1 MRVNVNGLLQGEYA
15 EMLRCGQNWEIYM
28 NNELVNQIP
37 NSNVFKDLGLNKYRL
52 IGLGNNE
59 ARVIRF
65 ADLHR
70 HSDCS
75 LLDGMTKISDMIE
88 KTEYAGA
95 LTDHGTMYG
104 FLEYYKLMNA
114 AGKKPIIGFEGY
126 LENLDGE
133 LKGRHIILL
142 AKNDVGVKNLF
153 KLTSD
158 AYNNFKRKPHITWA
172 MLTEHHE
179 GVICLSACLAG
190 IIPTALLAKQ
200 EDVARA
206 AIEKFISIFGNDDFY
221 IEIQRHHLLEEDMV
235 RGQLVALA
243 KEYGLK
249 YVATSDAHY
258 PNKEDAYTHEVL
270 LCLQTGKTMDDPN
283 HMKYDGDG
291 YYLMTSEEI
300 EELFK
305 DYPEALDTSLEIA
318 EKCNINIELNNV
330 NMPKYVVPEPFKSM
344 EEYFEHLVHKGFKSR
359 FKGTVHEND
368 PVYKERFDYEL
379 AMIKQMGFED
389 YFIVVWDFI
398 NYCRTH
404 NIYVG
409 PGRGSA
415 AGSIIAYCLGIT
427 DLDPIKYNLLFE
439 RFLNPERVSLPD
451 VDTDIEFS
459 KRPEVI
465 RYMTRK
471 YGAENVC
478 HIVTFGTLAAKQA
491 VRDVGRCLGMPA
503 SYNAH
508 LSSMIPQAV
517 GMNIEKALNES
528 PDFQNAYESDGN
540 AKRIIDIARKLEG
553 NKRHASQHACFDK
566 DTYITTKQGLKK
578 IIDVVPGDEVLTH
591 KGRYKPVV
599 DTMITKTDKVYN
611 VKFFKAPDITV
622 TGNHPLY
629 VRRQYN
635 KKATSINGNKTNVRC
650 YAKPS
655 WKTVRELER
664 DDYVGIPINTTEEIP
679 FSNVGLPMNK
689 PEFWWLIGRY
699 IGDGWTESHK
709 RVYNYTEH
717 RIIICLGKQNTQKRI
732 EDITEKLKI
741 CNFDFRIE
749 EGRTTYKVFILN
761 QPELYDYLQTFGKY
775 AYGKRL
781 TGDILNLPV
790 DKAAAFLDGYMSAD
804 GSYHAASETYF
815 FSSVSKELVLGLMQ
829 IVYKVYHKG
838 VGFSLY
844 QAHED
849 IIEGRRVCAKE
860 KYQANFMTKTK
871 SAQRSFYEDGFIW
884 VRFRSMTIEHKEQ
897 PMYNLTVL
905 DDSSYMA
912 NGIAAHNCGLVLSPC
927 PVSDFLP
934 TSMEIDDLTQEK
946 SLTSQVIMT
955 EVEELSLIKM
965 DLLGLKNLG
974 VIHEVIDRIQEN
986 YGKEVILEQIGS
998 KKTKLAY
1005 QDIPLTD
1012 RETYRMLARGMT
1024 GGVFQLE
1031 SEGMTKLIGQMLED
1045 VDSLPDDRL
1054 EECFERLIAAVALYR
1069 PGPMDYIPNY
1079 IAGMQDIHNI
1089 HYLTSELESLL
1100 RPTYGVI
1107 VYQEQV
1113 MQIVQKLAGYSL
1125 ARADV
1130 VRKAMGDVCLV
1141 TRSLWKHSDI
1151 AQG

>member
-235 RGQLVALA
+235 RGELVALA

-553 NKRHASQHACFDK
+553 NKRHASQHAC
-566 DTYITTKQGLKK
+566 
-578 IIDVVPGDEVLTH
+578 
-591 KGRYKPVV
+591 
-599 DTMITKTDKVYN
+599 
-611 VKFFKAPDITV
+611 
-622 TGNHPLY
+622 
-629 VRRQYN
+629 
-635 KKATSINGNKTNVRC
+635 
-650 YAKPS
+650 
-655 WKTVRELER
+655 
-664 DDYVGIPINTTEEIP
+664 
-679 FSNVGLPMNK
+679 
-689 PEFWWLIGRY
+689 
-699 IGDGWTESHK
+699 
-709 RVYNYTEH
+709 
-717 RIIICLGKQNTQKRI
+717 
-732 EDITEKLKI
+732 
-741 CNFDFRIE
+741 
-749 EGRTTYKVFILN
+749 
-761 QPELYDYLQTFGKY
+761 
-775 AYGKRL
+775 
-781 TGDILNLPV
+781 
-790 DKAAAFLDGYMSAD
+790 
-804 GSYHAASETYF
+804 
-815 FSSVSKELVLGLMQ
+815 
-829 IVYKVYHKG
+829 
-838 VGFSLY
+838 
-844 QAHED
+844 
-849 IIEGRRVCAKE
+849 
-860 KYQANFMTKTK
+860 
-871 SAQRSFYEDGFIW
+871 
-884 VRFRSMTIEHKEQ
+884 
-897 PMYNLTVL
+897 
-905 DDSSYMA
+905 
-912 NGIAAHNCGLVLSPC
+912 GLVLSPC

>member
-1 MRVNVNGLLQGEYA
+1 
-15 EMLRCGQNWEIYM
+15 
-28 NNELVNQIP
+28 
-37 NSNVFKDLGLNKYRL
+37 
-52 IGLGNNE
+52 
-59 ARVIRF
+59 
-65 ADLHR
+65 
-70 HSDCS
+70 
-75 LLDGMTKISDMIE
+75 
-88 KTEYAGA
+88 
-95 LTDHGTMYG
+95 
-104 FLEYYKLMNA
+104 
-114 AGKKPIIGFEGY
+114 
-126 LENLDGE
+126 
-133 LKGRHIILL
+133 
-142 AKNDVGVKNLF
+142 
-153 KLTSD
+153 
-158 AYNNFKRKPHITWA
+158 
-172 MLTEHHE
+172 
-179 GVICLSACLAG
+179 
-190 IIPTALLAKQ
+190 
-200 EDVARA
+200 
-206 AIEKFISIFGNDDFY
+206 
-221 IEIQRHHLLEEDMV
+221 
-235 RGQLVALA
+235 
-243 KEYGLK
+243 
-249 YVATSDAHY
+249 
-258 PNKEDAYTHEVL
+258 
-270 LCLQTGKTMDDPN
+270 
-283 HMKYDGDG
+283 
-291 YYLMTSEEI
+291 
-300 EELFK
+300 
-305 DYPEALDTSLEIA
+305 
-318 EKCNINIELNNV
+318 
-330 NMPKYVVPEPFKSM
+330 MPKYVVPESFKSM

-553 NKRHASQHACFDK
+553 NKRHASQHAC
-566 DTYITTKQGLKK
+566 
-578 IIDVVPGDEVLTH
+578 
-591 KGRYKPVV
+591 
-599 DTMITKTDKVYN
+599 
-611 VKFFKAPDITV
+611 
-622 TGNHPLY
+622 
-629 VRRQYN
+629 
-635 KKATSINGNKTNVRC
+635 
-650 YAKPS
+650 
-655 WKTVRELER
+655 
-664 DDYVGIPINTTEEIP
+664 
-679 FSNVGLPMNK
+679 
-689 PEFWWLIGRY
+689 
-699 IGDGWTESHK
+699 
-709 RVYNYTEH
+709 
-717 RIIICLGKQNTQKRI
+717 
-732 EDITEKLKI
+732 
-741 CNFDFRIE
+741 
-749 EGRTTYKVFILN
+749 
-761 QPELYDYLQTFGKY
+761 
-775 AYGKRL
+775 
-781 TGDILNLPV
+781 
-790 DKAAAFLDGYMSAD
+790 
-804 GSYHAASETYF
+804 
-815 FSSVSKELVLGLMQ
+815 
-829 IVYKVYHKG
+829 
-838 VGFSLY
+838 
-844 QAHED
+844 
-849 IIEGRRVCAKE
+849 
-860 KYQANFMTKTK
+860 
-871 SAQRSFYEDGFIW
+871 
-884 VRFRSMTIEHKEQ
+884 
-897 PMYNLTVL
+897 
-905 DDSSYMA
+905 
-912 NGIAAHNCGLVLSPC
+912 GLVLSPC

-1045 VDSLPDDRL
+1045 IDSLPDDRL

-1089 HYLTSELESLL
+1089 HYLTPELESLL